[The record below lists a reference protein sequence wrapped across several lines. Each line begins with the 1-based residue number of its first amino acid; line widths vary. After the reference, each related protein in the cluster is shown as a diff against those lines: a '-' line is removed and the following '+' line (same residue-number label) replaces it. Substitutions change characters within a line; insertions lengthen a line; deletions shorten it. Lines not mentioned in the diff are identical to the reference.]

1 MQGKIAIEEHFAM
14 EETLSSSE
22 GPHGAS
28 EAWKE
33 LRSGLLDMHDRRIAR
48 MDKLGIEMGV
58 QSLNAPVLQGM
69 TNRKEAAELAIR
81 ANDFLAE
88 QVAKRPDRFR
98 GFAALAM
105 QDPDVA
111 ARELTRCVEELGFVG
126 ALVNGFTE
134 RDVANSA
141 VYYDLKEYWPFWEQ
155 VEKLGAP
162 FYLHPRDLSCM
173 ELVAGHPWL
182 VTASWSFGVE
192 TSTHAMKLMCS
203 GLFDRYP
210 KLQIILGHLGEGLPF
225 NIWRADHRIEKDPR
239 GITIKK
245 KLNDY
250 FRQNFYVTISG
261 NFHTLSL
268 IDTMLEIGADRILFA
283 TDFPFE
289 TMEEASE
296 WFDAASINEY
306 DKVKIGRLNAM
317 KLFGLEKALAVKAN
331 EGVLTSA

>member
-1 MQGKIAIEEHFAM
+1 MQGKIAIEEHFAI
-14 EETLSSSE
+14 EETLWGAQ
-22 GPHGAS
+22 GPHSES
-28 EAWKE
+28 EAWNE
-33 LRSGLLDMHDRRIAR
+33 LRSGLLDFHDRRLAR
-48 MDKLGIEMGV
+48 MDKLGIEMSV
-58 QSLNAPVLQGM
+58 LSLNAPVLQAM
-69 TNRKEAAELAIR
+69 TDRKQAAELAIR

-88 QVAKRPDRFR
+88 QVVKRPDRFR

-111 ARELTRCVEELGFVG
+111 ALELTRCVKELGFVG
-126 ALVNGFTE
+126 TLVNGFTE

-155 VEKLGAP
+155 VEKLDVP

-182 VTASWSFGVE
+182 VTAAWSFGVE
-192 TSTHAMKLMCS
+192 TSTHVLKLMCS
-203 GLFDRYP
+203 GLFDHCP
-210 KLQIILGHLGEGLPF
+210 KLKIIIGHLGEGLTF
-225 NIWRADHRIEKDPR
+225 SIWRADHRIEKDPR

-250 FRQNFYVTISG
+250 FRQNFYVTTSG

-268 IDTMLEIGADRILFA
+268 INAMLEIGTERILFA
-283 TDFPFE
+283 SDFPFE
-289 TMEEASE
+289 TMEDAAE

-306 DKVKIGRLNAM
+306 DKEKIGRLNSM
-317 KLFGLEKALAVKAN
+317 KLFGLEDTLAGKAYN
-331 EGVLTSA
+331 GVLTSA

>member
-28 EAWKE
+28 EAWNE
-33 LRSGLLDMHDRRIAR
+33 LRSGLLDLQDRRIAR
-48 MDKLGIEMGV
+48 MDKLGIEIGV
-58 QSLNAPVLQGM
+58 LSLNAPVLQSM

-81 ANDFLAE
+81 ANDFLAQ
-88 QVAKRPDRFR
+88 QVAKRPDRFQ

-105 QDPDVA
+105 QDPEVA
-111 ARELTRCVEELGFVG
+111 AMELTRCVKELGFVG

-155 VEKLGAP
+155 VEKLDVP

-210 KLQIILGHLGEGLPF
+210 KLKIILGHLGEGLPF

-289 TMEEASE
+289 SMEEAAE

-306 DKVKIGRLNAM
+306 DKLKIGRLNSM
-317 KLFGLEKALAVKAN
+317 KLFGLEKALAAKA
-331 EGVLTSA
+331 